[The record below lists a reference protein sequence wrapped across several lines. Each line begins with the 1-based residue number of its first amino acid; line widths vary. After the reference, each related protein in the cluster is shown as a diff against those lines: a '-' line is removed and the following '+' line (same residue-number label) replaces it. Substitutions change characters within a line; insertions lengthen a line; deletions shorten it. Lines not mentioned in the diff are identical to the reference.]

1 MTRRNMDIL
10 VLWAVLGLVGLG
22 VVMVY
27 SASSVNA
34 AAKLGDA
41 DFYLKRQAVFA
52 ALGVLALFVGSAV
65 PTPLWR
71 RFALPILG
79 AAFVSLILVQVPGLG
94 RSGGGA
100 QRWLQIGPLGFQPS
114 ELCKFALI
122 NFLAYSLFKK
132 RDRIEDFQLGFL
144 PHVLVAGGMGALLML
159 QPDFGTTVVLL
170 LLTGLLMVLGGVRLR
185 YLGAGL
191 LLALPLGFLAVTRSA
206 YRMKRIL
213 AFLDPW
219 AHRQDIGYQVA
230 ESLISFGS
238 GGFTGLGLGAGKQ
251 KLFFLPAA
259 HTDFIFAI
267 IGEELGLLGVT
278 LTIALFGI
286 IGWRGMRAFRRLGP
300 TTEGFLCAGL
310 TLLIVLQAATN
321 MAVVLGLLPT
331 KGLTLPFVSYGGSS
345 LVAFCFMAGVLM
357 RLCSD
362 VEDVV
367 PGRERLIIGGG
378 LRPVGVRA

>member
-1 MTRRNMDIL
+1 MNRRSMDIL
-10 VLWAVLGLVGLG
+10 LLWAVLCLVGLG

-34 AAKLGDA
+34 AAKLGDS
-41 DFYLKRQAVFA
+41 DYYLKRQALFA
-52 ALGVLALFVGSAV
+52 VAGVVALFIGSAV
-65 PTPLWR
+65 PTQLWR
-71 RFALPILG
+71 RFAVPVL
-79 AAFVSLILVQVPGLG
+79 AMAFMSLVLVKIPGLG

-100 QRWLQIGPLGFQPS
+100 QRWLQLGPLAFQPS
-114 ELCKFALI
+114 ELCKFALL

-132 RDRIEDFQLGFL
+132 RDRIEDFKRGFL
-144 PHVLVAGGMGALLML
+144 PHVLIAGGMGALLML

-170 LLTGLLMVLGGVRLR
+170 LLTGLMMVLAGVRMR
-185 YLGAGL
+185 YLFIGMAV
-191 LLALPLGFLAVTRSA
+191 ALPMGFIAVTRSA

-213 AFLDPW
+213 AFMDPW
-219 AHRQDIGYQVA
+219 SHRQDIGYQVA

-267 IGEELGLLGVT
+267 IGEELGLLGV
-278 LTIALFGI
+278 LTVIGLFGLI
-286 IGWRGMRAFRRLGP
+286 AWRGMRAFRRLGP

-310 TLLIVLQAATN
+310 TMLIVLQAATN
-321 MAVVLGLLPT
+321 MCVVLGLLPT

-345 LVAFCFMAGVLM
+345 LVSFCFMAGVLM
-357 RLCSD
+357 RLCGD
-362 VEDVV
+362 VPEEV
-367 PGRERLIIGGG
+367 PARPLFGLGR
-378 LRPVGVRA
+378 LRPVMGVRA